1 MRHRN
6 GLKRVAHQAV
16 QFAPGLLGVEQI
28 NVDGTGMGHT
38 LLDALF
44 GDLVKGHAGW
54 RRQGQ
59 AQNVGQMPA
68 DGFAFAVRVGCK
80 QDAVAL
86 LASAFSSL
94 TSFLLALDGD
104 ILRRKAVVHINAQL
118 AGGQVTH
125 VAHAGR
131 NFIAPAQVFADGL
144 CFGGGLL

>member
-1 MRHRN
+1 
-6 GLKRVAHQAV
+6 
-16 QFAPGLLGVEQI
+16 
-28 NVDGTGMGHT
+28 MGHT

-44 GDLVKGHAGW
+44 GDLVKGHAVG
-54 RRQGQ
+54 GGGVQ

-86 LASAFSSL
+86 FSL
-94 TSFLLALDGD
+94 GFQLFDQFLLALDGD
-104 ILRRKAVVHINAQL
+104 ILRRKAIVHINAQL

-125 VAHAGR
+125 MAHAGR

-144 CFGGGLL
+144 CFGGGLHYD